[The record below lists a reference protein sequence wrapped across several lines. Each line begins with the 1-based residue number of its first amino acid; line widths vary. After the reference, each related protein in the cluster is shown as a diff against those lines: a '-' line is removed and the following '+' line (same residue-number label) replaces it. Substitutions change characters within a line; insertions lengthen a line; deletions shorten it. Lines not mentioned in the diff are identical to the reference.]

1 METNMVVESTAVSPT
16 EGKLTKTSGAK
27 LSAAAP
33 DSTHEKTSANVS
45 LVDIQAVKARQKA
58 TWESG
63 DFGQVAKYI
72 MPAAEEFMGRI
83 KLRPGFCVLDAAC
96 GTGNL
101 AVIAAKKGC
110 RVSGID
116 IASNLIA
123 QARERTRREALEI
136 DYTEGDA
143 EAMPYEDASFD
154 VVVSM
159 YGVMFAPQPDRVVS
173 ELCRVTKPGGL
184 IALANWTPEGFIGK
198 LFKVFAL
205 HVAPPPG
212 LPSPLLWG
220 DENIVRNRL
229 DHAVESL
236 RMTRRMAR
244 MRFPFDPAETV
255 GFFRR
260 YYGPT
265 NRGFNSLNPDSQAML
280 YSDLVE
286 LQTRHNVSPLP
297 DETDT
302 PAEYLE
308 IHARRAQIR

>member
-1 METNMVVESTAVSPT
+1 MFRPMETNMVIESTSVLPVEDRLA
-16 EGKLTKTSGAK
+16 KTSTK
-27 LSAAAP
+27 SP
-33 DSTHEKTSANVS
+33 

-63 DFGQVAKYI
+63 DFGQVAKHI
-72 MPAAEEFMGRI
+72 MPAAEEFMSRLE
-83 KLRPGFCVLDAAC
+83 LRPGFRVLDAAC

-123 QARERTRREALEI
+123 QARERAQREVLDI
-136 DYTEGDA
+136 DYTEGDV
-143 EAMPYEDASFD
+143 EEMPYEDASFD

-198 LFKVFAL
+198 LFKVFGR

-220 DENIVRNRL
+220 DEDVVRNRL

-236 RMTRRMAR
+236 RMARRVAR

-265 NRGFNSLNPDSQAML
+265 NRGFNSLNPDGQAML
-280 YSDLVE
+280 YGDLVE

-302 PAEYLE
+302 PAEGLE
-308 IHARRAQIR
+308 IHARRAKKR